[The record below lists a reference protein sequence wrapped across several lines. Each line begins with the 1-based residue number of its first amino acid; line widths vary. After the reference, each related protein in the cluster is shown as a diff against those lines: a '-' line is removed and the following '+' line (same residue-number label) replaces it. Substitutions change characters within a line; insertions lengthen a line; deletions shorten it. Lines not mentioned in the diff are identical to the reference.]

1 MNDSETSFSVIVP
14 DYLYESDGF
23 LFDSEVLSSSDIEE
37 ESGRSEVDSS
47 SSSIDYTELISGI
60 QSGVYDL
67 VSSDVVTLSELSL
80 LNDRVG
86 RLEDSTNTCLCFL
99 IVFTV
104 FAVIKLCFAL
114 FNKYLGL
121 GQA

>member
-23 LFDSEVLSSSDIEE
+23 LFDSEELSSTDSEE
-37 ESGRSEVDSS
+37 ESERPEVNSASS
-47 SSSIDYTELISGI
+47 SYDYTELITGI

-67 VSSDVVTLSELSL
+67 VSNDYATISELNL

>member
-1 MNDSETSFSVIVP
+1 MNDSETSFSFIVP

>member
-1 MNDSETSFSVIVP
+1 MNDSEASFSVIVP

-47 SSSIDYTELISGI
+47 SSSIDYTELITNI